1 MPPPDNL
8 HVDTVLSN
16 LSLRYMNESM
26 IADLVLP
33 VVKVNKRSD
42 KYVVYEKGQSYRLI
56 DSSVGPKAQPN
67 EVDWEVGTQN
77 YSVNDYALAEY
88 LPIESVDNADT
99 PIEPRMDTNDFLNEW
114 LALDR
119 EVRVAKIV
127 FAAANYDT
135 ANKVDHSGDT
145 EYQWNIDSGN
155 PVEEVLASVEGCFV
169 RANTLVFGQ
178 AAWQAFRTHK
188 KVLDAVKSSNRHQ
201 AAGGGLATAPEV
213 AALFEVDNV
222 YVGRARYISSKRGQ
236 ANVYAR
242 VWGKAMAALHI
253 KKNPGVRSITF
264 GVSFC
269 EMMKQ
274 TQTMFDAKR
283 GAKGAEYIKVGYN
296 MDERLVA
303 KDLGFLRYKVVK

>member
-1 MPPPDNL
+1 MSSARRPG
-8 HVDTVLSN
+8 
-16 LSLRYMNESM
+16 R
-26 IADLVLP
+26 
-33 VVKVNKRSD
+33 RS
-42 KYVVYEKGQSYRLI
+42 GS
-56 DSSVGPKAQPN
+56 
-67 EVDWEVGTQN
+67 
-77 YSVNDYALAEY
+77 
-88 LPIESVDNADT
+88 
-99 PIEPRMDTNDFLNEW
+99 
-114 LALDR
+114 
-119 EVRVAKIV
+119 
-127 FAAANYDT
+127 
-135 ANKVDHSGDT
+135 HGD
-145 EYQWNIDSGN
+145 
-155 PVEEVLASVEGCFV
+155 
-169 RANTLVFGQ
+169 
-178 AAWQAFRTHK
+178 
-188 KVLDAVKSSNRHQ
+188 VLDAVKSPNKASGLS
-201 AAGGGLATAPEV
+201 AEVLATAPEV

>member
-1 MPPPDNL
+1 MPPPNDL

-26 IADLVLP
+26 IADSVLP
-33 VVKVNKRSD
+33 IVKVNKRSD

-119 EVRVAKIV
+119 EVRVAKMV
-127 FAAANYDT
+127 FAAANYDA

-145 EYQWNIDSGN
+145 LYQWGIR
-155 PVEEVLASVEGCFV
+155 VVLVQIEDVQASVEGCFV

-178 AAWQAFRTHK
+178 EAWQAFRVTW
-188 KVLDAVKSSNRHQ
+188 RR
-201 AAGGGLATAPEV
+201 T
-213 AALFEVDNV
+213 
-222 YVGRARYISSKRGQ
+222 
-236 ANVYAR
+236 
-242 VWGKAMAALHI
+242 
-253 KKNPGVRSITF
+253 
-264 GVSFC
+264 
-269 EMMKQ
+269 
-274 TQTMFDAKR
+274 
-283 GAKGAEYIKVGYN
+283 
-296 MDERLVA
+296 
-303 KDLGFLRYKVVK
+303 